1 MSKLN
6 NTKLDRVGMTPA
18 KAVKLESVELKIK
31 PYEPEEI
38 APADGLYRY
47 FLEPGDENADSKR
60 RATDNIW
67 SRKTFRLDRI
77 VEDPG
82 QRVLYYLADGSPG
95 GSPGAPERAIVREEL
110 MLISEDTEVPPEYV

>member
-6 NTKLDRVGMTPA
+6 NTKLDRVRMTPA
-18 KAVKLESVELKIK
+18 KVVKLESVELKIK

-38 APADGLYRY
+38 VPADGLYRY
-47 FLEPGDENADSKR
+47 LLEPGEENADSKR

-82 QRVLYYLADGSPG
+82 QRVLYYLADGSSG
-95 GSPGAPERAIVREEL
+95 GSAGAPERDLCTRITHA
-110 MLISEDTEVPPEYV
+110 DF

>member
-1 MSKLN
+1 MKNLQKFVSKLN

-47 FLEPGDENADSKR
+47 LLEPGEENADSKR

-82 QRVLYYLADGSPG
+82 QRVLYYLAALQEHLRGPLYEKNSC
-95 GSPGAPERAIVREEL
+95 
-110 MLISEDTEVPPEYV
+110 